1 MSRPKNTIR
10 LRWIAVQSL
19 VCAASLRNVHLLEF
33 LVGAALRGSASP
45 GAPRE
50 CCLLE
55 DCAPLDGLNAIQMA
69 SRW

>member
-33 LVGAALRGSASP
+33 LVGAALRGSASQ
-45 GAPRE
+45 E
-50 CCLLE
+50 
-55 DCAPLDGLNAIQMA
+55 A
-69 SRW
+69 S